1 MGLDMN
7 LVKWLTLCALTLGL
21 LSCMKEEEETP
32 EIPASAQEVGTA
44 IAEAWGNT
52 DPLTMEPGDFLA
64 QDTER
69 KIDNAT
75 EPFFILQEGIQVKSK
90 TEKPDHF
97 EYVFLYATKVE
108 QQGAVGKEST
118 RETPP
123 LSVYKPD
130 PAAASIASVKTL
142 EKALRPMADDYS
154 MTLGYFQVA
163 NLIYACANSEEQNKY
178 CQENLGVDS
187 CEIQCSNLKASE
199 KVVPVPAAI
208 KAQANCGGF
217 ADCSYTVKS
226 VAFDWT
232 IVLKKGQS
240 VEKKKVNYSVS
251 MSPDMPFLARMTE
264 VCNRQLYAVQSSQ
277 VLVTTCTKQRN
288 YQKGTP

>member
-7 LVKWLTLCALTLGL
+7 LIKWMLVSALTLGL
-21 LSCMKEEEETP
+21 LSCMKEEEDAP

-52 DPLTMEPGDFLA
+52 DPLSMEPGDFLA
-64 QDTER
+64 QDTEK

-75 EPFFILQEGIQVKSK
+75 EPFFVLQEAVQVKTK
-90 TEKPDHF
+90 TEKTDHF

-108 QQGAVGKEST
+108 QQGVEGQQST

-130 PAAASIASVKTL
+130 PAEASVASVKTL
-142 EKALRPMADDYS
+142 EKAIRPMADDYT

-163 NLIYACANSEEQNKY
+163 NLIYACANSEDQNKY
-178 CQENLGVDS
+178 CQKNLGVDS

-199 KVVPVPAAI
+199 KVVPVPQGI
-208 KAQANCGGF
+208 KDQANCGGF
-217 ADCSYTVKS
+217 ANCSYTVKT

-232 IVLKKGQS
+232 IVLRKGQS

-251 MSPDMPFLARMTE
+251 MSPDLPFLARMTE
-264 VCNRQLYAVQSSQ
+264 VCNRQLYAVQTSQ
-277 VLVTTCTKQRN
+277 VLVTSCTKQRN
-288 YQKGTP
+288 YLKATH